1 MKILA
6 SEKNERCEVVYL
18 CEISHTEIEKFLN
31 QYYNKLKYLQ
41 RGDSDDLGKGYDFLI
56 ESKKALDKT
65 QELISSNKQVINT
78 ILTGINFLGVKDGVE
93 TI

>member
-6 SEKNERCEVVYL
+6 TENNERGRAIYL
-18 CEISHTEIEKFLN
+18 CEVSHEEIEKFLN

-41 RGDSDDLGKGYDFLI
+41 RGNTVDLGKGYDFLL
-56 ESKKALDKT
+56 ESKKALEKT
-65 QELISSNKQVINT
+65 QELISSNKEVINT

-93 TI
+93 TV